1 MSPRKT
7 YPCPTFLYC
16 VQFDNIATEVAKRL
30 YMYFQEV
37 DKWLRSRALE
47 NVATS
52 TATLKSLI
60 QLLEEVGNIVIND
73 DIGLEVSRAVD
84 SIKATHTALLS
95 GQLKE
100 AFLASR
106 QAIISS
112 GTWCEEI
119 LATSCTLP
127 NLQMTICISCT
138 FEQLSLA

>member
-1 MSPRKT
+1 M
-7 YPCPTFLYC
+7 
-16 VQFDNIATEVAKRL
+16 
-30 YMYFQEV
+30 

-47 NVATS
+47 NVATA

-84 SIKATHTALLS
+84 SIKTTHAALHS

-112 GTWCEEI
+112 GT
-119 LATSCTLP
+119 
-127 NLQMTICISCT
+127 
-138 FEQLSLA
+138 